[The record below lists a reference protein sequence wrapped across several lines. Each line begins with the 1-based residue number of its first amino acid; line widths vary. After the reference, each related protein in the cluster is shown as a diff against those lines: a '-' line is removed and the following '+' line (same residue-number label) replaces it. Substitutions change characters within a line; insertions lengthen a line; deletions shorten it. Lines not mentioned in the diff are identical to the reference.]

1 MVGQQTQHNK
11 EGPYGGLLQYMTDIK
26 TSDDLLAFLVSQSQS
41 GGKAWFGFPQ
51 QRIVGIYM
59 CYELA
64 KLHANTMTPN
74 EVVEYAIELNN
85 KIYSKIIKGDTL

>member
-1 MVGQQTQHNK
+1 
-11 EGPYGGLLQYMTDIK
+11 MTDIK
-26 TSDDLLAFLVSQSQS
+26 NADDLLAFIVTQSQN

-64 KLHANTMTPN
+64 KLHADKLTPN

-85 KIYSKIIKGDTL
+85 KIFSKIIKGDNT

>member
-1 MVGQQTQHNK
+1 
-11 EGPYGGLLQYMTDIK
+11 MTEINS
-26 TSDDLLAFLVSQSQS
+26 SDDLLAFIVTQSQN

-64 KLHANTMTPN
+64 KLHADTMTPN
-74 EVVEYAIELNN
+74 QVVDYAIELNN
-85 KIYSKIIKGDTL
+85 KIFSKIIKGDNT

>member
-1 MVGQQTQHNK
+1 
-11 EGPYGGLLQYMTDIK
+11 MTDIK
-26 TSDDLLAFLVSQSQS
+26 SADDLLAFIVTQSQS

-64 KLHANTMTPN
+64 KLHADKMTPN
-74 EVVEYAIELNN
+74 EVVEYAIDLNN
-85 KIYSKIIKGDTL
+85 RIFSKIIKGDNT

>member
-1 MVGQQTQHNK
+1 
-11 EGPYGGLLQYMTDIK
+11 MTDIK
-26 TSDDLLAFLVSQSQS
+26 NSDDLLAFIVTQSQS

-64 KLHANTMTPN
+64 KLHADKMTPN
-74 EVVEYAIELNN
+74 EVVEYAIDLNN
-85 KIYSKIIKGDTL
+85 RIFSKIIKGDNT

>member
-1 MVGQQTQHNK
+1 
-11 EGPYGGLLQYMTDIK
+11 MTDIK
-26 TSDDLLAFLVSQSQS
+26 NSDDLLAFIVTQSQS

-64 KLHANTMTPN
+64 KLHADKLTPN

-85 KIYSKIIKGDTL
+85 KIFSKIIKGDNT

>member
-1 MVGQQTQHNK
+1 
-11 EGPYGGLLQYMTDIK
+11 MTEIK
-26 TSDDLLAFLVSQSQS
+26 SADDLLAFIVTQSQN

-64 KLHANTMTPN
+64 KLHADKLTPN
-74 EVVEYAIELNN
+74 EVVDYAIELNN
-85 KIYSKIIKGDTL
+85 KIFSKIIKGDNT

>member
-1 MVGQQTQHNK
+1 
-11 EGPYGGLLQYMTDIK
+11 MTDIK
-26 TSDDLLAFLVSQSQS
+26 NSDDLLTFIVTQSQN

-74 EVVEYAIELNN
+74 EVVDYAIELNN
-85 KIYSKIIKGDTL
+85 KIFSKIIKGDTQ

>member
-1 MVGQQTQHNK
+1 
-11 EGPYGGLLQYMTDIK
+11 MTEIK
-26 TSDDLLAFLVSQSQS
+26 SADDLLAFIVTQSQN

-64 KLHANTMTPN
+64 KLHADKMTPN
-74 EVVEYAIELNN
+74 EVVEYAIDLNN
-85 KIYSKIIKGDTL
+85 KIFSKIIKGDNI

>member
-1 MVGQQTQHNK
+1 
-11 EGPYGGLLQYMTDIK
+11 MTEIK
-26 TSDDLLAFLVSQSQS
+26 NTDDLLAFIVTQSQN

-64 KLHANTMTPN
+64 KLHADKLTPN
-74 EVVEYAIELNN
+74 EVVDYAIELNN
-85 KIYSKIIKGDTL
+85 KIFSKIIKGDNT

>member
-1 MVGQQTQHNK
+1 
-11 EGPYGGLLQYMTDIK
+11 MTDIK
-26 TSDDLLAFLVSQSQS
+26 NSDDLLAFIVTQSQN

-64 KLHANTMTPN
+64 KLHADKLTPN
-74 EVVEYAIELNN
+74 EVVDYAIELNN
-85 KIYSKIIKGDTL
+85 KIFSKIIKGDNT

>member
-1 MVGQQTQHNK
+1 
-11 EGPYGGLLQYMTDIK
+11 MTDIK
-26 TSDDLLAFLVSQSQS
+26 SADDLLAFIVTQSQN

-64 KLHANTMTPN
+64 KLHADKMTPN
-74 EVVEYAIELNN
+74 EVVEYAIDLNN
-85 KIYSKIIKGDTL
+85 RIFSKIIKGDNT

>member
-1 MVGQQTQHNK
+1 MTEIHN
-11 EGPYGGLLQYMTDIK
+11 
-26 TSDDLLAFLVSQSQS
+26 SDDLLAFIVTQSQN

-64 KLHANTMTPN
+64 KLHADTMTPN
-74 EVVEYAIELNN
+74 QVVDYAIELNN
-85 KIYSKIIKGDTL
+85 KIFSKIIKGDNT

>member
-1 MVGQQTQHNK
+1 
-11 EGPYGGLLQYMTDIK
+11 MTELK
-26 TSDDLLAFLVSQSQS
+26 NADDLRTFLVSQSQS

-51 QRIVGIYM
+51 QRIVSIYM

-74 EVVEYAIELNN
+74 EVVEYAIELCQAARLEMSMNADEV
-85 KIYSKIIKGDTL
+85 KDLTQAKQTLKKFML

>member
-1 MVGQQTQHNK
+1 
-11 EGPYGGLLQYMTDIK
+11 MTDIK
-26 TSDDLLAFLVSQSQS
+26 NSDDLLAFIVTQSQN

-64 KLHANTMTPN
+64 KLHADKMTPN
-74 EVVEYAIELNN
+74 EVVDYAIELNN
-85 KIYSKIIKGDTL
+85 KIFSKIIKGDNT

>member
-1 MVGQQTQHNK
+1 
-11 EGPYGGLLQYMTDIK
+11 MTDIK
-26 TSDDLLAFLVSQSQS
+26 SADDLLAFIVTQSQN

-64 KLHANTMTPN
+64 KLHADKLTPN
-74 EVVEYAIELNN
+74 EVVDYAIELNN
-85 KIYSKIIKGDTL
+85 KIFSKIIKGDNT

>member
-1 MVGQQTQHNK
+1 
-11 EGPYGGLLQYMTDIK
+11 MTEIK
-26 TSDDLLAFLVSQSQS
+26 SADDLLAFIVTQSQN

-64 KLHANTMTPN
+64 KLHADKMTPN
-74 EVVEYAIELNN
+74 EVVEYAIDLNN
-85 KIYSKIIKGDTL
+85 RIFSKIIKGDNT

>member
-1 MVGQQTQHNK
+1 MTEIHN
-11 EGPYGGLLQYMTDIK
+11 
-26 TSDDLLAFLVSQSQS
+26 SDDLLAFIVTQSQN

-64 KLHANTMTPN
+64 KLHADKMTPN
-74 EVVEYAIELNN
+74 QVVDYAIELNN
-85 KIYSKIIKGDTL
+85 KIFSKIIKGDNT

>member
-1 MVGQQTQHNK
+1 
-11 EGPYGGLLQYMTDIK
+11 MTEIK
-26 TSDDLLAFLVSQSQS
+26 SADDLLTFIVTQSQN

-64 KLHANTMTPN
+64 KLHADKMTPN
-74 EVVEYAIELNN
+74 EVVEYAIDLNN
-85 KIYSKIIKGDTL
+85 RIFSKIIKGDNT

>member
-1 MVGQQTQHNK
+1 
-11 EGPYGGLLQYMTDIK
+11 MTDIK
-26 TSDDLLAFLVSQSQS
+26 NADDLLAFIVTQSQN

-64 KLHANTMTPN
+64 KLHADKMTPN
-74 EVVEYAIELNN
+74 EVVEYAIDLNN
-85 KIYSKIIKGDTL
+85 RIFSKIIKGDNT